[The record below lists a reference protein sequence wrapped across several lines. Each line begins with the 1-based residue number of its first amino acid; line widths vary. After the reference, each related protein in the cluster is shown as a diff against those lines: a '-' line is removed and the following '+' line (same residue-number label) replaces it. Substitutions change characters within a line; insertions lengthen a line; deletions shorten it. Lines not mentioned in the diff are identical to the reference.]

1 MIHGFY
7 FNIQRYCLHDGPGIR
22 STVFLKGC
30 PLKCV
35 WCHNP
40 ESQNKG
46 MELMFYEFKCK
57 LCGKCVGICPNR
69 TVEASENVAPDE
81 INATNS
87 KLVVDRENCIKCGR
101 CADICLYEANSVCGK
116 MITAEDAIKEVEK
129 DMPFYKTSGGG
140 MTISG
145 GEPSYQPTFTLELL
159 RLAKE
164 RGIHGA
170 IETCGFGGRDFFEK
184 AADLGTLFL
193 YDLKEMDSDRH
204 REYTGV
210 YNKEILENLEYL
222 FSRNADIII
231 RMPLIPN
238 INSSRED
245 IKALADYLKLHKGQ
259 YRYAEIMQ
267 YHKLGN
273 SKLESLGRSDEL
285 LPDIP
290 TNEEFGRLWLDT
302 FAEYGLDDVKISR

>member
-1 MIHGFY
+1 MKLGFY

-40 ESQNKG
+40 ESQKRG

-57 LCGKCVGICPNR
+57 LCGKCLGICPNR
-69 TVEASENVAPDE
+69 TVEAAENVSPEEITSENA
-81 INATNS
+81 
-87 KLVVDRENCIKCGR
+87 KLKVDRVNCQKCGK
-101 CADICLYEANSVCGK
+101 CADVCLYDANSICGK
-116 MITAEDAIKEVEK
+116 MITAEDAINEVAK
-129 DMPFYKTSGGG
+129 DIPFYKTSGGG
-140 MTISG
+140 MTVSG
-145 GEPSYQPTFTLELL
+145 GEPSYQPEFTLELL

-164 RGIHGA
+164 RGIHSA

-193 YDLKEMDSDRH
+193 YDLKEMDSERH
-204 REYTGV
+204 RKYTGV
-210 YNKEILENLEYL
+210 YNKEILANLEYL

-245 IKALADYLKLHKGQ
+245 IKALADFLKAHRGK

-285 LPDIP
+285 LPDLP
-290 TNEEFGRLWLDT
+290 TNEEFGRLWLDI
-302 FAEYGLDDVKISR
+302 FAEYGLDDIKISR

>member
-1 MIHGFY
+1 MKSGFY

-30 PLKCV
+30 PLKCI

-40 ESQNKG
+40 ESQKRG

-57 LCGKCVGICPNR
+57 LCGKCLGICPNR
-69 TVEASENVAPDE
+69 TVEAADNVSPEEITSENA
-81 INATNS
+81 
-87 KLVVDRENCIKCGR
+87 KLKVDRVNCQKCGK
-101 CADICLYEANSVCGK
+101 CVDVCLYDANSICGK
-116 MITAEDAIKEVEK
+116 MISAEDAIKEVEK
-129 DMPFYKTSGGG
+129 DIPFYKTSGGG
-140 MTISG
+140 MTVSG
-145 GEPSYQPTFTLELL
+145 GEPSYQPEFTLELL

-193 YDLKEMDSDRH
+193 FDLKGMDSERH
-204 REYTGV
+204 RKHTGV
-210 YNKEILENLEYL
+210 SNKEILANLEYL
-222 FSRNADIII
+222 FSRNADVII

-238 INSSRED
+238 INSGKED
-245 IKALADYLKLHKGQ
+245 IKALADYLKAHKGQ

-273 SKLESLGRSDEL
+273 SKLESLGRSEEL

-290 TNEEFGRLWLDT
+290 TNEEFGKLWLDW
-302 FAEYGLDDVKISR
+302 FSEYGLDDIRISR

>member
-1 MIHGFY
+1 MKLGFY

-30 PLKCV
+30 PLKCI

-40 ESQNKG
+40 ESQNRG

-57 LCGKCVGICPNR
+57 LCGKCLGICPNR
-69 TVEASENVAPDE
+69 TVEAAENVSPEE
-81 INATNS
+81 ITAENS
-87 KLVVDRENCIKCGR
+87 KLKVDRENCKKCGK
-101 CADICLYEANSVCGK
+101 CVDVCLYDANSICGK

-129 DMPFYKTSGGG
+129 DQLFYKTSGGG

-145 GEPSYQPTFTLELL
+145 GEPSYQPEFTLELL

-193 YDLKEMDSDRH
+193 YDLKGMDSERH
-204 REYTGV
+204 RKHTGV
-210 YNKEILENLEYL
+210 YNKEILANLEYL

-238 INSSRED
+238 INSGKED
-245 IKALADYLKLHKGQ
+245 IKALADYLKSHKGQ

-290 TNEEFGRLWLDT
+290 TNEEFGRLWLDY
-302 FAEYGLDDVKISR
+302 FAEYGLDDIKISR